1 MDIATWSLVA
11 LVATVIIWQGS
22 GLLETSA
29 ARLSAWYE
37 LPDIVQGA
45 IVVAIGSSFPE
56 LSTTVISTLIH
67 GEFELGVAAIVGSAL
82 FNILVIPGIA
92 GLSSKEQLSANRD
105 LVYKEAQFY
114 MIAVAVLTLTFAFA
128 AIYNPVEAPGSIQG
142 EMTRWLVLM
151 PVALYGLYVFVQY
164 QDTLEHVSDLDT
176 SHIDPGREWIRLL
189 ISLIIIAAGVEA
201 LVQAAIHFGD
211 IFNTPSFLWGITVV
225 AAGTS
230 VPDAFV
236 SVRAAREGRGITS
249 IANVLGSNT
258 FDLLVCI
265 PAGILIA
272 GAAVINFSIAAPM
285 MAVLTLATIALFLVM
300 RTNMVLSRAESVGL
314 LILYGVFLLWIG
326 LETFGVLNLVPTLP
340 PSTTTPAS

>member
-1 MDIATWSLVA
+1 MAILLWTLVA
-11 LVATVIIWQGS
+11 VVATAIIWQGS
-22 GLLETSA
+22 GMLETA
-29 ARLSAWYE
+29 GARLSAWYE

-56 LSTTVISTLIH
+56 LSTTVISTLVH

-92 GLSSKEQLSANRD
+92 GLNSREQLTANRD

-114 MIAVAVLTLTFAFA
+114 MIAVAVLTLTFSFA
-128 AIYNPVEAPGSIQG
+128 AIYNPVESAGAIQG
-142 EMTRWLVLM
+142 EITRWLALM

-164 QDTLEHVSDLDT
+164 QDTLEHVSDVDA
-176 SHIDPGREWIRLL
+176 SSIRAGREWVRLL
-189 ISLIIIAAGVEA
+189 FSLIIIAAGVEG

-265 PAGILIA
+265 PAGVLIA
-272 GAAVINFSIAAPM
+272 GAAVINFSIAAPL
-285 MAVLTLATIALFLVM
+285 MAVLTLATVALFLVM
-300 RTNMVLSRAESVGL
+300 RTHMVLSRAEAWVL
-314 LILYGVFLLWIG
+314 LALYLVFLAWMA
-326 LETFGVLNLVPTLP
+326 LETLGTLDLVPTLP
-340 PSTTTPAS
+340 PAMPAG

>member
-1 MDIATWSLVA
+1 MAILLWTLVA
-11 LVATVIIWQGS
+11 VVATAIIWQGS
-22 GLLETSA
+22 GMLETA
-29 ARLSAWYE
+29 GARLSAWYE

-56 LSTTVISTLIH
+56 LSTTVISTLVH
-67 GEFELGVAAIVGSAL
+67 GEFELGVAAILGSAL

-92 GLSSKEQLSANRD
+92 GLNSREQLTANRD

-114 MIAVAVLTLTFAFA
+114 MIAVAVLTLTFSFA
-128 AIYNPVEAPGSIQG
+128 AIYNPVESAGAIQG
-142 EMTRWLVLM
+142 EITRWLALM

-164 QDTLEHVSDLDT
+164 QDTLEHVSDVDA
-176 SHIDPGREWIRLL
+176 SSIRAGREWVRLL
-189 ISLIIIAAGVEA
+189 FSLIIIAAGVEG

-265 PAGILIA
+265 PAGVLIA
-272 GAAVINFSIAAPM
+272 GAAVINFSIAAPL
-285 MAVLTLATIALFLVM
+285 MAVLTLATVALFLVM
-300 RTNMVLSRAESVGL
+300 RTHMVLSRVEAWVL
-314 LILYGVFLLWIG
+314 LALYLVFLAWMA
-326 LETFGVLNLVPTLP
+326 LETLGTLDLVPTLP
-340 PSTTTPAS
+340 PAMPAG